1 MTSEQRQSSNTEKK
15 IYSTQQKFVIFVSI
29 CLFQLYVW
37 GKPGGVK
44 YDSKPITTAQ
54 IYRNVVWYVSFKTQR
69 VFYDKAVKFLFRKII
84 KASNVWAF
92 FTRRIRTKR
101 EIKREK
107 IETPSGQ
114 AHQRQAAKIK
124 KGLGQNDFILL
135 CNHLWPPFDLF
146 SQKEEWVSDI
156 CLWLSLKTEA

>member
-1 MTSEQRQSSNTEKK
+1 M
-15 IYSTQQKFVIFVSI
+15 SI

-54 IYRNVVWYVSFKTQR
+54 IYRNAAWYVSFQTQR

-84 KASNVWAF
+84 NASNVWAF

-114 AHQRQAAKIK
+114 THQRQAAKIE
-124 KGLGQNDFILL
+124 KGLRSKWFYFIM
-135 CNHLWPPFDLF
+135 
-146 SQKEEWVSDI
+146 Q
-156 CLWLSLKTEA
+156 LSLASFWPIFPKRGVGKWYMLVAVIEDWSLTSILANK